1 MQVNGLS
8 GAGSKTAGIKMAQ
21 KMDSFSINIKNEIAR
36 KQKEQQEISSNKS
49 LSAEEKM
56 KKRQEIQRQ
65 INDLYNQLR
74 QHQIEQRREK
84 QQAEM
89 SAGNNRAAANEDKQT
104 AGLSQASM
112 ESMISADSAMA
123 QAKVQGRA
131 VTGMEGR
138 IRGLKAEIRQDAGS
152 GSSVKKKQEELEK
165 LEQKKLSASA
175 SQMNTLGTL
184 YQKKKRMRIR
194 KLPVPS
200 QNASIG
206 KRQVILLKAEQVIR
220 ETANLCR
227 DFGAKEVILY
237 GSRAKETARERSDID
252 IAVTG
257 VKDFDAL
264 VEEVENLPTLYSVD
278 MVNMD
283 TCKNQLLLEDIR
295 QYGRKI

>member
-123 QAKVQGRA
+123 QIGRA
-131 VTGMEGR
+131 HV
-138 IRGLKAEIRQDAGS
+138 
-152 GSSVKKKQEELEK
+152 
-165 LEQKKLSASA
+165 
-175 SQMNTLGTL
+175 
-184 YQKKKRMRIR
+184 
-194 KLPVPS
+194 
-200 QNASIG
+200 
-206 KRQVILLKAEQVIR
+206 
-220 ETANLCR
+220 
-227 DFGAKEVILY
+227 
-237 GSRAKETARERSDID
+237 
-252 IAVTG
+252 
-257 VKDFDAL
+257 
-264 VEEVENLPTLYSVD
+264 
-278 MVNMD
+278 
-283 TCKNQLLLEDIR
+283 
-295 QYGRKI
+295 

>member
-1 MQVNGLS
+1 M
-8 GAGSKTAGIKMAQ
+8 
-21 KMDSFSINIKNEIAR
+21 
-36 KQKEQQEISSNKS
+36 
-49 LSAEEKM
+49 
-56 KKRQEIQRQ
+56 
-65 INDLYNQLR
+65 
-74 QHQIEQRREK
+74 
-84 QQAEM
+84 
-89 SAGNNRAAANEDKQT
+89 
-104 AGLSQASM
+104 
-112 ESMISADSAMA
+112 
-123 QAKVQGRA
+123 
-131 VTGMEGR
+131 
-138 IRGLKAEIRQDAGS
+138 
-152 GSSVKKKQEELEK
+152 
-165 LEQKKLSASA
+165 
-175 SQMNTLGTL
+175 
-184 YQKKKRMRIR
+184 
-194 KLPVPS
+194 PVPS

-295 QYGRKI
+295 QNIIAGLHHFVIRWMHYRRQRTETFLIHLC

>member
-8 GAGSKTAGIKMAQ
+8 GAGSKTVGIKMAQ

-165 LEQKKLSASA
+165 YLDGQIEAMKANANIMSFDNGLSDAEK
-175 SQMNTLGTL
+175 SQAEE
-184 YQKKKRMRIR
+184 RMDGVLIHAF
-194 KLPVPS
+194 VC
-200 QNASIG
+200 
-206 KRQVILLKAEQVIR
+206 
-220 ETANLCR
+220 LCT
-227 DFGAKEVILY
+227 F
-237 GSRAKETARERSDID
+237 
-252 IAVTG
+252 
-257 VKDFDAL
+257 F
-264 VEEVENLPTLYSVD
+264 
-278 MVNMD
+278 
-283 TCKNQLLLEDIR
+283 LLLGISA
-295 QYGRKI
+295 GTGFPPL

>member
-8 GAGSKTAGIKMAQ
+8 GVGSKTAGIKMAQ

-36 KQKEQQEISSNKS
+36 KQKEQQEISADKS

-89 SAGNNRAAANEDKQT
+89 SAGHNRAAANDGKQT

-152 GSSVKKKQEELEK
+152 GNSVKKKQEELEK

-184 YQKKKRMRIR
+184 NQKIAD
-194 KLPVPS
+194 V
-200 QNASIG
+200 
-206 KRQVILLKAEQVIR
+206 V
-220 ETANLCR
+220 
-227 DFGAKEVILY
+227 KE
-237 GSRAKETARERSDID
+237 KEDED
-252 IAVTG
+252 
-257 VKDFDAL
+257 K
-264 VEEVENLPTLYSVD
+264 EE
-278 MVNMD
+278 
-283 TCKNQLLLEDIR
+283 LEDIR